1 MDAQQ
6 AIDLSREAITTTLW
20 LGAPLLLVALAVAV
34 LVGFVQA
41 LFQMHDPTISFVPKL
56 VATLVAGALCLPW
69 LLDRLVEYSQVLI
82 THIPQTLSGG

>member
-6 AIDLSREAITTTLW
+6 AIDISREAITTTLW
-20 LGAPLLLVALAVAV
+20 LGAPLLAVALAVAV
-34 LVGFVQA
+34 LVGFFQA

-56 VATLVAGALCLPW
+56 VATIVAGALCLPW

-82 THIPQTLSGG
+82 TNIPQTLSGG